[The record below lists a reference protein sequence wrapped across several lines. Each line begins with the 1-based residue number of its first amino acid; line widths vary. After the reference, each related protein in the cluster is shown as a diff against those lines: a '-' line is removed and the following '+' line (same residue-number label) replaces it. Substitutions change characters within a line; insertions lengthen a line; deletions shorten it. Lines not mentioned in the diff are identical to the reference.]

1 MWEAH
6 GSSTAGPQEP
16 PCRKGAGPAQGP
28 LTVFLGRRLGS
39 HTLTRIQVPFSPG
52 LFPTPAGPSAG
63 PILPGRLARPARRA
77 GDALGK

>member
-6 GSSTAGPQEP
+6 GTSTAGPQES
-16 PCRKGAGPAQGP
+16 PCRRSRPCTGP

-39 HTLTRIQVPFSPG
+39 RTLTRTQVPFPRG
-52 LFPTPAGPSAG
+52 FFPTTAGPSPG
-63 PILPGRLARPARRA
+63 PILPGQLARPAGRA